1 MTMELALVH
10 GEGLTVPERVI
21 VAPSVGVFRPLFG
34 HDAACGQSVDAGQA
48 VGVIEGP
55 GISTPVRSPFRGIL
69 AGLLANDG
77 ERLEPAHRPQA
88 FTSARSSAARKR
100 SLCSGR
106 PTVTRRC
113 SGMP

>member
-1 MTMELALVH
+1 MTIELALVH
-10 GEGLTVPERVI
+10 GEGLAVPERVI

-34 HDAACGQSVDAGQA
+34 HDVACGQSVDAGQA

-77 ERLEPAHRPQA
+77 ERLRQGEPVAWLRVA
-88 FTSARSSAARKR
+88 
-100 SLCSGR
+100 
-106 PTVTRRC
+106 
-113 SGMP
+113 

>member
-10 GEGLTVPERVI
+10 GEGLAVPERMI
-21 VAPSVGVFRPLFG
+21 VAPSVGVFRALF
-34 HDAACGQSVDAGQA
+34 VDAGQA

-77 ERLEPAHRPQA
+77 ERLRQGEPVAWLRVA
-88 FTSARSSAARKR
+88 
-100 SLCSGR
+100 
-106 PTVTRRC
+106 
-113 SGMP
+113 